1 MATNDRTA
9 GDIKREIE
17 QERNALASSVETL
30 RSEIKEATDV
40 RAKLGQHLPI
50 AAGVALGAGFV
61 LAGGIGA
68 TVRLIFRRGREGTTK
83 ARFGPFVIVD
93 RDR

>member
-1 MATNDRTA
+1 MPTNNRTT

-17 QERNALASSVETL
+17 QERNELARSVESL

-40 RAKLGQHLPI
+40 RAHLSRHLPV

-61 LAGGIGA
+61 LAGGVGA
-68 TVRLIFRRGREGTTK
+68 TMRLIFRRGREGTTK
-83 ARFGPFVIVD
+83 ARFGPFVFVE
-93 RDR
+93 RD

>member
-1 MATNDRTA
+1 MPTNNRTA

-40 RAKLGQHLPI
+40 KAKLARNLPV
-50 AAGVALGAGFV
+50 AAGAALAAGFV

-68 TVRLIFRRGREGTTK
+68 TMRFVFRRGREGTTK

-93 RDR
+93 RD

>member
-1 MATNDRTA
+1 MATSNRTA

-17 QERNALASSVETL
+17 QERNQLARSVDTL

-40 RAKLGQHLPI
+40 RAKLARNLPI
-50 AAGVALGAGFV
+50 ATGAALAAGFV

-68 TVRLIFRRGREGTTK
+68 TMRLVFRRGREGTTR

-93 RDR
+93 RD

>member
-40 RAKLGQHLPI
+40 RATTD
-50 AAGVALGAGFV
+50 AADPPEEPPGMRVGS
-61 LAGGIGA
+61 
-68 TVRLIFRRGREGTTK
+68 
-83 ARFGPFVIVD
+83 
-93 RDR
+93 

>member
-1 MATNDRTA
+1 MPTNNRTA

-17 QERNALASSVETL
+17 QERNELARSVETL

-40 RAKLGQHLPI
+40 KAKLARNLPV
-50 AAGVALGAGFV
+50 AAGVALATGFV

-68 TVRLIFRRGREGTTK
+68 TMRLVFRRGREGTTK

-93 RDR
+93 RD

>member
-1 MATNDRTA
+1 MPDNNRTA

-17 QERNALASSVETL
+17 QERNELARSVESL

-40 RAKLGQHLPI
+40 RAHLGRHLPI
-50 AAGVALGAGFV
+50 AAGVALGAGFL
-61 LAGGIGA
+61 LAGGVGA

-83 ARFGPFVIVD
+83 ARFGPFVLVD
-93 RDR
+93 RD